1 MKVEIDILSN
11 KLDQMHYI
19 IDLGLDLDD
28 PIRKISI
35 NKLLDKET

>member
-19 IDLGLDLDD
+19 IDLSLDLVD

-35 NKLLDKET
+35 NKLLDKAK